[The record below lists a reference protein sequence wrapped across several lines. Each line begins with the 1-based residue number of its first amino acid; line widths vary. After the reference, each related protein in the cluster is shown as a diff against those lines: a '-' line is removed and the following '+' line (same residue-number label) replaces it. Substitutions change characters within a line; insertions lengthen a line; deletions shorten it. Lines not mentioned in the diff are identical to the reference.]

1 MFKEPFAENIQD
13 TSMGDRIKEFESRKD
28 VVVKVDEYW
37 FSPKEAREQEEIKEA
52 FRQEIERHGRAR
64 EIFARLRT
72 IYDIPM
78 PEFEHVV
85 GERNGKV
92 CMYTITEKIE
102 GQNIQEIQGLPVESQ
117 ESVEN
122 LYIGLISYFADV
134 FHEGGEFWHDIFFKN
149 RQFVYGHKVGEKE
162 NKPYL
167 IDADPVL
174 SVHNPATTNEK
185 IKHAYFIYFQLIHDM
200 IVEAEQKFSDG
211 IKLERARAE
220 LRNQVEKIRAQV
232 PGAGAFDKILEG
244 LS

>member
-52 FRQEIERHGRAR
+52 FRQEIE
-64 EIFARLRT
+64 
-72 IYDIPM
+72 
-78 PEFEHVV
+78 
-85 GERNGKV
+85 
-92 CMYTITEKIE
+92 

-122 LYIGLISYFADV
+122 LYIGLIRYFADV